1 MIRQRGPRRWAWISL
16 SHIALICY
24 SAFAVTPLIF
34 TLFASFKTVSGFFA
48 SPFAVPWPLVWS
60 NYSGAWQ
67 QADLLSAFVNSIV
80 VAAASI
86 AVSTIVSAWAAYAIV
101 RLRLRASAALQ
112 VLLVVGLLVPAPVLI
127 IPLFILM
134 RWMHVVGSIGALI
147 IPYVGLLIPLAFLIY
162 VNFLRQVPRALGEAA
177 QIDGCGH
184 WQTFWRIEFPLLRPA
199 TQAVIMLNA
208 VFVWNDFLI
217 PLVFGVKQSLYTLP
231 VAVVNFYGEYQT
243 QYGLVFA
250 SVVMS
255 ALPIVVLYIVF
266 NRRFIEGLTAGALR

>member
-1 MIRQRGPRRWAWISL
+1 LNRRRGASYRARRGL

-48 SPFAVPWPLVWS
+48 NPFSVPWPLVWS
-60 NYSGAWQ
+60 NYSNAWS
-67 QADLLSAFVNSIV
+67 QADLLSAFINSLV

-86 AVSTIVSAWAAYAIV
+86 AVSTVVSAWAAYAIV
-101 RLRLRASAALQ
+101 RLRIRASAPLQ
-112 VLLVVGLLVPAPVLI
+112 VLLVIGLLVPAPVLI

-134 RWMHVVGSIGALI
+134 RWMHVVGTIGALI

-162 VNFLRQVPRALGEAA
+162 VNFMRQVPQTLGEAA
-177 QIDGCGH
+177 WVDGCGH
-184 WQTFWRIEFPLLRPA
+184 WRTFWKIEFPLLRPA
-199 TQAVIMLNA
+199 TQTVIMLNA

-231 VAVVNFYGEYQT
+231 VAVVNFYGEYQA

-255 ALPIVVLYIVF
+255 ALPIVLLYILF
-266 NRRFIEGLTAGALR
+266 SRRFIEGLTAGALK